1 MRNRHGA
8 LARAVRLGL
17 VAMAMSAGPVLAGDV
32 TFDVQGGSLE
42 EALPELARQAGLQS
56 IAPAGEP

>member
-42 EALPELARQAGLQS
+42 EALPEFARQAR
-56 IAPAGEP
+56 